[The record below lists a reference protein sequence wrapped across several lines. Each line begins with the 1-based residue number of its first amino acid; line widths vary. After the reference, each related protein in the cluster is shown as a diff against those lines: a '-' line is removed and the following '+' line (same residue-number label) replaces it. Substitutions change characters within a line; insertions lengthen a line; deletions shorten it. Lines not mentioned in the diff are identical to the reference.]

1 MRRLHLLAVVP
12 AVILL
17 AAASC
22 TPPPPPPP
30 PPTTTS
36 SSTSTTT
43 TPSSSTSISS
53 ASTTTTTRPTAPVGC
68 PYAPADSYW
77 HATATA
83 LPRLAASDTYVTNAG
98 ATSSLHADFG
108 SGLYDGG
115 PIGIPFTTVGAGQRK
130 VPVSFD
136 YADESDPGP
145 YPLPANAP
153 IEGGRNADGDRHVLV
168 VDRDACR
175 LYELFDAH
183 PGRARWH
190 AGSGAIWNLR
200 STK

>member
-53 ASTTTTTRPTAPVGC
+53 TSTTTTTRPTAPVGC

-115 PIGIPFTTVGAGQRK
+115 PIAIPLTTVGAGQRK
-130 VPVSFD
+130 VPVCFD
-136 YADESDPGP
+136 YCDESDSRPCP
-145 YPLPANAP
+145 STTHAP
-153 IEGGRNADGDRHVLV
+153 IKGGA
-168 VDRDACR
+168 A
-175 LYELFDAH
+175 
-183 PGRARWH
+183 
-190 AGSGAIWNLR
+190 
-200 STK
+200 STG